1 MTPLRSFV
9 AALTLISLVILAG
22 CSTTRRG
29 GGYYKDDGPGAH
41 PPSDIDAIPDA
52 VPRIE
57 THSRATSR
65 PYTVFGK
72 NYVPLSSDRPFRQQ
86 GIASWY
92 GKKFH
97 GAKTSNGEIYD
108 MYAMTAAHPILPIP
122 SYARVTRVGTGK
134 SIIVRINDRGP
145 FHSSRIMDLSY
156 VAAAKLGI
164 IGPGSG
170 EVIVDAI
177 TNQDIAQGQTHLDD
191 IALATGGRVQPTT
204 AAPVAV
210 ATAESRPVA
219 TEPAPVAIAQPRP
232 AAERQPDNRNEPV
245 AASEST
251 PNVMLAL
258 QSPSVAEDQTR
269 EETEPAPRPQN
280 ADITPT
286 RGAATMAAS
295 NQIYLQF
302 GAFSGPENARH
313 MASKLNEQIGQIESR
328 PAQVL
333 TESHLYRVQI
343 GPYPSRTAAVNA
355 AVRIQQQTGAASTV
369 AVR

>member
-1 MTPLRSFV
+1 MTPLRSFA

-41 PPSDIDAIPDA
+41 PPSNIDAIPDA

-65 PYTVFGK
+65 PYTVFGH

-177 TNQDIAQGQTHLDD
+177 TNKDIAQGQTHLDD
-191 IALATGGRVQPTT
+191 IALATGGRVQPTA

-210 ATAESRPVA
+210 ATAESRPVT
-219 TEPAPVAIAQPRP
+219 TEPAPVARAQPGFDSRSEP
-232 AAERQPDNRNEPV
+232 AS
-245 AASEST
+245 ASEPT

-258 QSPSVAEDQTR
+258 QGSSAAQTQ
-269 EETEPAPRPQN
+269 EETEPAPRAQD
-280 ADITPT
+280 ADMAPT
-286 RGAATMAAS
+286 RDPAS

-313 MASKLNEQIGQIESR
+313 MASKLNEQLGQIESR

>member
-1 MTPLRSFV
+1 MTPLRSFA

-41 PPSDIDAIPDA
+41 PPSNIDAIPDA

-219 TEPAPVAIAQPRP
+219 IEPAPVAREQPRFDSRSEP
-232 AAERQPDNRNEPV
+232 AS
-245 AASEST
+245 ASEPT

-258 QSPSVAEDQTR
+258 QSPSAAEDQTQ
-269 EETEPAPRPQN
+269 EETEPATRAQDVDM
-280 ADITPT
+280 APT